1 MMNKFRIAVCFW
13 TAKVLLAI
21 LVLIGSL
28 LPAGAFTGSDFS
40 GGVKFY
46 LFNIYQ
52 AKFLGADCK
61 LQSPNVGTPIAFTST
76 STGFTIGGTDYTA
89 TKNVEGYYQ
98 LTNGSNFFAFE
109 DKVEDPNYP
118 GDENRC
124 MYKGGGVTCQN
135 TTNDTDRSYWLLVS
149 ETEYAEWQAKKK
161 VTIAS
166 LNVDGMPKSV
176 SVYGVY
182 TVNLNPDAKEGP
194 GATAI
199 GNMLRKSGFDV
210 VGVSEDFNYHS
221 ELWDAAW
228 NNGTDIHY
236 NATTHRAKIDG
247 SRVGI
252 LSDYLGKKPVADTD
266 GLCLFY
272 RMDGSGNNL
281 ATPSQET
288 YVQWN
293 DYYGYDDSGADG
305 LIKKGYRYYLVTL
318 ADGTQFDLYTMHM
331 DANDSQGDCTAR
343 ASQLTQ
349 LTDAIKASK
358 NGRPILIIGD
368 SNCRYTRDQVKTN
381 LIDAINADPRFTIR
395 DPWIQFGRNK
405 VYPLYPSSSIMASS
419 EGYLKGEVV
428 DKIWYINNTE
438 SNIRLVAETYA
449 QDLSF
454 VDETGSPLCDHK
466 PCVVTFSYHEYNPAI
481 DDKPVDEVSEST
493 VYLRNRGT
501 GRYLKSGGFY
511 AYHAVVGNYPIELTM
526 TEGSNTVKIKS
537 CLGYLYPSGNQ
548 PYLDG
553 NSDNGGDK
561 NNVWHVDIVDGNFM
575 VLSIDNQALTANDP
589 FLFNKQSD
597 INDWPNYR
605 WVITEEKDLSS
616 KLQQWEIVTEEQM
629 LEELKLANQQNP
641 VNASWLMSNP
651 NFDLGFTPNNWENN
665 IANDATRMT
674 TNLCG
679 GRRVVIIKD
688 SEGNDIEVP
697 TDHSNLC
704 GEAFVSTC
712 SHPFYNPTCKH
723 STTWDINQTVSNIPN
738 GYYRV
743 TCQAFQRVNYDANST
758 DNKILFY
765 ANSAETP
772 VTQMYSIT
780 ETNSSMG
787 STQNGNYYYPN
798 SMDEASQYFLKGYYQ
813 HSLLVNIT
821 NGTLKFGLKKTST
834 TDKNSSTWC
843 CFDNFQLFYLG
854 TEDPSESDI
863 NSKKYSELD
872 VLRTAVL
879 SNENKKL
886 TLTGNWRVM
895 DENEMKT
902 VAGDNPL
909 LLIDATN
916 ATLISKPTLPAADGT
931 NVMLKVRNA
940 NLVANTANVLV
951 GDKCSNFVLT
961 DKKDFAP
968 TQNFTADK
976 SFYTRTNTLGY
987 NTVCMPFAL
996 TTSDFPGCKVY
1007 TYIGM
1012 TETTLRFQQVEDGK
1026 DIPGGTPVL
1035 VYSPTGDDWVL
1046 DLAGR
1051 NVVAEANGNVSE
1063 TEEDGMNGSFLA
1075 RTIGANYYKLNS
1087 AGTKF
1092 AKTTAAGKIVP
1103 FRFYLKANAQQQQA
1117 PAFSVSFVEGET
1129 TDIEEMLNDNDDCIE
1144 ETYDLNGRRIL
1155 TITRP
1160 GIYVKGGKKIIKK

>member
-1 MMNKFRIAVCFW
+1 MMKKRGLAVSSW
-13 TAKVLLAI
+13 TAKVILSLAV
-21 LVLIGSL
+21 LVGSL

-76 STGFTIGGTDYTA
+76 STGFNIGDTEYKA
-89 TKNVEGYYQ
+89 TKNAEGYYQ

-149 ETEYAEWQAKKK
+149 EAEYAEWQAKKK

-236 NATTHRAKIDG
+236 NATTHRNKIDG
-247 SRVGI
+247 SRAGI

-281 ATPSQET
+281 ATPTQET

-331 DANDSQGDCTAR
+331 DANDSEGDCTAR

-466 PCVVTFSYHEYNPAI
+466 PCVVTFSYHKYNPEI

-501 GRYLKSGGFY
+501 GRYLKSGG
-511 AYHAVVGNYPIELTM
+511 AWGTHAVVGNYPIPFVV
-526 TEGSNTVKIKS
+526 TEGVGNKVTLKNET
-537 CLGYLYPSGNQ
+537 GYVFPSGNQ
-548 PYLDG
+548 PYIDG
-553 NSDNGGDK
+553 STATEWTKDY
-561 NNVWHVDIVDGNFM
+561 VDGNF
-575 VLSIDNQALTANDP
+575 VVFSIDGMALTANDP
-589 FLFNKQSD
+589 CIFNERD
-597 INDWPNYR
+597 NINDWPNYR
-605 WVITEEKDLSS
+605 WIITEAKDLSS
-616 KLQQWEIVTEEQM
+616 KLQQWEFVTPEQM
-629 LEELKLANQQNP
+629 LEELKQANLQNP
-641 VNASWLMSNP
+641 VNATWLISNP
-651 NFDLGFTPNNWENN
+651 NFDRKMSIGKWNNN
-665 IANDATRMT
+665 ISESAGRMT
-674 TNLCG
+674 SKMLWSDDASGNYLAGANGNNVDNEYANYCAEAYVDKG
-679 GRRVVIIKD
+679 IIF
-688 SEGNDIEVP
+688 
-697 TDHSNLC
+697 SN
-704 GEAFVSTC
+704 A
-712 SHPFYNPTCKH
+712 
-723 STTWDINQTVSNIPN
+723 STTWDINQTIENMPN
-738 GYYRV
+738 GYYRLA
-743 TCQAFQRVNYDANST
+743 CQAFQRISNST
-758 DNKILFY
+758 TTTATVQLYGVSGGNEAAKQVELMYNLKD
-765 ANSAETP
+765 ET
-772 VTQMYSIT
+772 
-780 ETNSSMG
+780 TNSLGTAS
-787 STQNGNYYYPN
+787 SNGYYYPN
-798 SMDEASQYFLKGYYQ
+798 TMAEAALFFLKGYYKNDVVVQ
-813 HSLLVNIT
+813 VT
-821 NGTLKFGLKKTST
+821 DGTLKIGIKKTSDT
-834 TDKNSSTWC
+834 GIYNTAWC

-863 NSKKYSELD
+863 NSKIYSDLD
-872 VLRTAVL
+872 VLRTATI
-879 SNENKKL
+879 SEDKTQM

-1075 RTIGANYYKLNS
+1075 RNIGANYYKLNS

>member
-1 MMNKFRIAVCFW
+1 MMKKRGLAVSSW
-13 TAKVLLAI
+13 TAKVILSLAV
-21 LVLIGSL
+21 LVGSL
-28 LPAGAFTGSDFS
+28 LPAGAFTGSDFL

-61 LQSPNVGTPIAFTST
+61 LQSPNVGTPIAFTSN
-76 STGFTIGGTDYTA
+76 STGFNIGGIDYKA
-89 TKNVEGYYQ
+89 TKNAQGYYQ
-98 LTNGSNFFAFE
+98 LTNGNNFFAFE
-109 DKVEDPNYP
+109 DKVEDQKFP

-124 MYKGGGVTCQN
+124 MYQGGGVTCKN

-149 ETEYAEWQAKKK
+149 EAEYEEWQKKKK
-161 VTIAS
+161 VTVAS
-166 LNVDGMPKSV
+166 LNVDGMPKSI

-182 TVNLNPDAKEGP
+182 TVNLNPDAKEGS

-199 GNMLRKSGFDV
+199 GNMLRKSGIDV
-210 VGVSEDFNYHS
+210 VGVSEDFNYHR

-236 NATTHRAKIDG
+236 NATTHRNKIDG
-247 SRVGI
+247 SRAGI

-272 RMDGSGNNL
+272 RIDGGGKNIV
-281 ATPSQET
+281 TPSNEAF
-288 YVQWN
+288 VQWN

-368 SNCRYTRDQVKTN
+368 TNCRYTRDQVKTN
-381 LIDAINADPRFTIR
+381 LIDAINADERFTIR
-395 DPWIQFGRNK
+395 DPWIQFGRNN
-405 VYPLYPSSSIMASS
+405 VYPLYPSGSIMASS
-419 EGYLKGEVV
+419 EGYLSGEVV
-428 DKIWYINNTE
+428 DKIWYINNKE

-501 GRYLKSGGFY
+501 GRYLKSGG
-511 AYHAVVGNYPIELTM
+511 AWGTHAVVGNYPIPFVV
-526 TEGSNTVKIKS
+526 TEGVGNKVTLKNET
-537 CLGYLYPSGNQ
+537 GYVFPSENQ
-548 PYLDG
+548 PYIDG
-553 NSDNGGDK
+553 PSATEWTMDY
-561 NNVWHVDIVDGNFM
+561 VDGNF
-575 VLSIDNQALTANDP
+575 VVFSIDGMALTANDP
-589 FLFNKQSD
+589 CIFNERD
-597 INDWPNYR
+597 NINDWPNYR
-605 WVITEEKDLSS
+605 WIITKAKDLSS
-616 KLQQWEIVTEEQM
+616 KLQQWEFVTPEQM
-629 LEELKLANQQNP
+629 LEELNQANLQNP
-641 VNASWLMSNP
+641 VNATWLISNP
-651 NFDLGFTPNNWENN
+651 NFDRKMSIGKWNNDISES
-665 IANDATRMT
+665 AGRMT
-674 TNLCG
+674 SKMLWHEDASGNYLAGTNGYNVNNEYANYCAEAYVDKGSIL
-679 GRRVVIIKD
+679 
-688 SEGNDIEVP
+688 
-697 TDHSNLC
+697 SN
-704 GEAFVSTC
+704 A
-712 SHPFYNPTCKH
+712 
-723 STTWDINQTVSNIPN
+723 STTWDINQTIENIPN
-738 GYYRV
+738 GYYRLA
-743 TCQAFQRVNYDANST
+743 CQAFQRISNST
-758 DNKILFY
+758 TTTADIHLYGVSGGNEAAKKVELMY
-765 ANSAETP
+765 KLKAET
-772 VTQMYSIT
+772 
-780 ETNSSMG
+780 TNSLGTAS
-787 STQNGNYYYPN
+787 SNGYYYPN
-798 SMDEASQYFLKGYYQ
+798 SMEEAAKFFLKGYYKND
-813 HSLLVNIT
+813 VVVKVT
-821 NGTLKFGLKKTST
+821 DGTLKIGIRKTSDT
-834 TDKNSSTWC
+834 GIYNTAWC

-854 TEDPSESDI
+854 TEDPSATDAGT
-863 NSKKYSELD
+863 KTYSELD

-879 SNENKKL
+879 TEGNKKL
-886 TLTGNWRVM
+886 TLTGNWRVL
-895 DENEMKT
+895 DEDEMKT

-916 ATLISKPTLPAADGT
+916 ATLISKPTLPVADGT
-931 NVMLKVRNA
+931 NVMLKVKDA
-940 NLVANTANVLV
+940 SQVANTKNVLV
-951 GDKCSNFVLT
+951 GNTCENFVLT

-968 TQNFTADK
+968 EQEFTADN

-1026 DIPGGTPVL
+1026 EIPGGTPVL
-1035 VYSPTGDDWVL
+1035 VYSPTGADWVL

-1051 NVVAEANGNVSE
+1051 NVVAKANGNESG
-1063 TEEDGMNGSFLA
+1063 TEVDGMNGSFLA
-1075 RTIGANYYKLNS
+1075 RTIGADYYKLNS
-1087 AGTKF
+1087 YGTKF
-1092 AKTTAAGKIVP
+1092 AKTTDKGKIVP

-1117 PAFSVSFVEGET
+1117 PVFSVSFVEGET
-1129 TDIEEMLNDNDDCIE
+1129 TDIEEMLNGNDDCIE
-1144 ETYDLNGRRIL
+1144 ETYDLNGNRIL

>member
-40 GGVKFY
+40 RGVKFY
-46 LFNIYQ
+46 LYNIYQ
-52 AKFLGADCK
+52 AKFLGAECK
-61 LQSPNVGTPIAFTST
+61 LQSPNVGTPVAFTST

-135 TTNDTDRSYWLLVS
+135 TTNNTDRSYWLLVS

-199 GNMLRKSGFDV
+199 GNMLRKSGIDV

-236 NATTHRAKIDG
+236 DATTHRNKIDG
-247 SRVGI
+247 NRAGI

-272 RMDGSGNNL
+272 RIDGGGKNIV
-281 ATPSQET
+281 TPSDEAF
-288 YVQWN
+288 VQWN

-381 LIDAINADPRFTIR
+381 LIDAINADSRFTIR

-481 DDKPVDEVSEST
+481 DDQPVDEVSEST

-501 GRYLKSGGFY
+501 GRYLKSGG
-511 AYHAVVGNYPIELTM
+511 AWGTHAVVGNYPIPFVVK
-526 TEGSNTVKIKS
+526 EGAGNKVTLKNET
-537 CLGYLYPSGNQ
+537 GYVFPDGNQ
-548 PYLDG
+548 PYIDG
-553 NSDNGGDK
+553 PSATEWTMDY
-561 NNVWHVDIVDGNFM
+561 VDGNF
-575 VLSIDNQALTANDP
+575 VVFSINGMALTANDP
-589 FLFNKQSD
+589 CIFNERD
-597 INDWPNYR
+597 NINDWPNYR
-605 WVITEEKDLSS
+605 WIITEAKDLSS
-616 KLQQWEIVTEEQM
+616 KLQQWEIVTPEQM
-629 LEELKLANQQNP
+629 LEELNQANLQNP
-641 VNASWLMSNP
+641 VNATWLISNP
-651 NFDLGFTPNNWENN
+651 NFDRKMSIGKWNND
-665 IANDATRMT
+665 ISKDASRMT
-674 TNLCG
+674 SKMLWHE
-679 GRRVVIIKD
+679 D
-688 SEGNDIEVP
+688 ASGNY
-697 TDHSNLC
+697 LA
-704 GEAFVSTC
+704 GENGYNVNNEYANYCAEAYVAEKWNSGST
-712 SHPFYNPTCKH
+712 K
-723 STTWDINQTVSNIPN
+723 WDINQTIENIPN
-738 GYYRV
+738 GYYRLA
-743 TCQAFQRVNYDANST
+743 CQAFQRISNGTST
-758 DNKILFY
+758 TADIHLYGVSGGNEEAKMVELMY
-765 ANSAETP
+765 NLTAET
-772 VTQMYSIT
+772 
-780 ETNSSMG
+780 TNSLGTAS
-787 STQNGNYYYPN
+787 SNGYYYPN
-798 SMDEASQYFLKGYYQ
+798 TITEAAKFFLKGYYKND
-813 HSLLVNIT
+813 VVVRVT
-821 NGTLKFGLKKTST
+821 DGTLKIGIRKTSDT
-834 TDKNSSTWC
+834 GKGKSAWC

-854 TEDPSESDI
+854 TEDPSASDI
-863 NSKKYSELD
+863 NSKKYSDLD

-886 TLTGNWRVM
+886 TLTGNWRVL
-895 DENEMKT
+895 DEDEMKT

-909 LLIDATN
+909 LVIDATN
-916 ATLISKPTLPAADGT
+916 ATLISKPTLPVADGT

-940 NLVANTANVLV
+940 NLVANTKNVLA
-951 GDKCSNFVLT
+951 GNTCENFVLT

-1046 DLAGR
+1046 DLTGR
-1051 NVVAEANGNVSE
+1051 AVVPEADGNETSSE
-1063 TEEDGMNGSFLA
+1063 KAGMNGSFLA
-1075 RTIGANYYKLNS
+1075 RTIGADYYKLNS

-1092 AKTTAAGKIVP
+1092 AKTTYAGKIVP